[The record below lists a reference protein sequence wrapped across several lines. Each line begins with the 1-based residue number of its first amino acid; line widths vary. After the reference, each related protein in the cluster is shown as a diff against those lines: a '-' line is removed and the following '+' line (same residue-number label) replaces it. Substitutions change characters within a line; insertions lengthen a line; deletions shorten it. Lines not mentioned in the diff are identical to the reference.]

1 MIVVLDTLGLLATA
15 ALFGSMA
22 FFSAVMAPLIFIKL
36 EAATAG
42 AFIRQVFPW
51 YYIVIGVLSSLGVV
65 SFALVRPGDA
75 VILGAVALGAY
86 VSRQQ
91 IMPRINRERDLA
103 KAGEAAAEDRFNR
116 LHRVSVW
123 INGAQLIGVLAV
135 LLRFA
140 VT

>member
-1 MIVVLDTLGLLATA
+1 MIVVLNAMGLLATA

-22 FFSAVMAPLIFIKL
+22 FFSVVMAPLIFIKL

-51 YYIVIGVLSSLGVV
+51 YYIVVGALSSLGAA
-65 SFALVRPGDA
+65 SFAPVRQVDA
-75 VILGAVALGAY
+75 AILAAVAFGAY

-91 IMPRINRERDLA
+91 VMLRINRQRDLA
-103 KAGEAAAEDRFNR
+103 KTGEATAEDRFKR
-116 LHRVSVW
+116 LHQVSVW
-123 INGAQLIGVLAV
+123 INGAQLLGVLAV

-140 VT
+140 LA

>member
-1 MIVVLDTLGLLATA
+1 MIVALDTLGLLATA

-22 FFSAVMAPLIFIKL
+22 FFSAVIAPLIFIKL

-51 YYIVIGVLSSLGVV
+51 YYIVIGLLSSLRAA
-65 SFALVRPGDA
+65 SFVLIRPVDA
-75 VILGAVALGAY
+75 AILIAVALGAY

-91 IMPRINRERDLA
+91 IMPRINIQRDLA
-103 KAGEAAAEDRFNR
+103 KEGDSAAEDRFNR

-123 INGAQLIGVLAV
+123 INGAQLLGVLAV
-135 LLRFA
+135 MLRFT
-140 VT
+140 VF